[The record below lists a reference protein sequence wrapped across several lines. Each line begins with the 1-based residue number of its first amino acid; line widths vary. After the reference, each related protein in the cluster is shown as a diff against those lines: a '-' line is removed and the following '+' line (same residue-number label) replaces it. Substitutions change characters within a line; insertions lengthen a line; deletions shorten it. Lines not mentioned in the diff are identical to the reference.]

1 MVKGRQRFFRDLL
14 LPLLITAAVMVL
26 QWHQPPW
33 LERLEG
39 IAYDLKLVY
48 FTPPRPAS
56 PANIQIVDIDE
67 QSLQE
72 IGRWPWPRKHLAA
85 LVEQLTAYGAIVIS
99 FDMIFS
105 EPQQN
110 PVSRIRPF
118 LQEQDKALD
127 ARLAQIQPQVDD
139 DSRFAAEIAN
149 NDVVLACLFQHDKSL
164 AQGQI
169 LPPRVRQ
176 EQTNGQHALHHFA
189 GFNASIAKLN
199 APAQGQGFINAILDV
214 DGIIRKAALLSEYRG
229 QLYPSLALETF
240 RVYSFADTI
249 EPVWHREQ
257 EQLFLSGVK
266 LGTEILATDNRGQL
280 LIPYKGPVK
289 SYPYSSASDI
299 INARIPDQRFD
310 GAVVF
315 IGTSSVG
322 MADLRSTPVSLV
334 YPGIEIHANVF
345 DALTQPTQQVV
356 QPHWW
361 LGANMLQLL
370 LCALLLTILLLE
382 ISPALMALSAGM
394 IFALSAF
401 FNLGLWYNWGIHLPV
416 IPVLLLVVALSLLA
430 IARGFYRENIQRRQ
444 VKAIFDQYVPP
455 AHIDRLLEDADVGAM
470 AGERKEL
477 TVLFADIRDFTRL
490 SENLSANELKQ
501 LLNAYLSPVTE
512 QIFRHQGTIDKYV
525 GDMVMAFWGAPLN
538 DEHHARHALDA
549 AFAMLRVTESLSAE
563 FAGKG
568 WPQINIGI
576 GLNSGEM
583 NVGDMGS
590 SFRRAYTVLGDAVNL
605 GSRLEG
611 LTKYYGLNLL
621 VSEFTKAGAPHYLYQ
636 VIDKVRVKGKE
647 HAITIYRPFP
657 PDSDPG
663 IIAQVEAFNRVFSL
677 YQQQAF
683 TQALSSLDEIIRIY
697 DDSILHDLYRER
709 LGYFLQHPPG
719 ENWDG
724 AYTHT
729 SK

>member
-1 MVKGRQRFFRDLL
+1 MVKGRQRFFSDLL
-14 LPLLITAAVMVL
+14 LTLAVMVAVMLL
-26 QWHQPPW
+26 QWQQPRW

-39 IAYDLKLVY
+39 MAYDIKLLY

-85 LVEQLTAYGAIVIS
+85 LVEQLTRYGAIVIS
-99 FDMIFS
+99 FDMMFS

-110 PVSRIRPF
+110 PVARIRP
-118 LQEQDKALD
+118 LLEDEDKALD
-127 ARLAQIQPQVDD
+127 LRLAQLQPRVDD
-139 DSRFAAEIAN
+139 DSHFAAQIAN
-149 NDVVLACLFQHDKSL
+149 NDVVLASLFQHDQTL

-169 LPPRVRQ
+169 LPPQVRQ
-176 EQTNGQHALHHFA
+176 LHTPGVHELHRFA

-199 APAQGQGFINAILDV
+199 ARAQGQGFINAILDV
-214 DGIIRKAALLSEYRG
+214 DGIIRRAALLSEYRG

-240 RVYSFADTI
+240 RVYSFAETI
-249 EPVWHREQ
+249 TPVWHKEQ
-257 EQLFLSGVK
+257 EQLFLSGIK
-266 LGTEILATDNRGQL
+266 LGQEVLATDNSGQL
-280 LIPYKGPVK
+280 LIPYKGPAR
-289 SYPYSSASDI
+289 SYPYSSASDVI
-299 INARIPDQRFD
+299 RARIPDQRFD

-315 IGTSSVG
+315 VGTSSVG

-334 YPGIEIHANVF
+334 YPGIEIHASVF
-345 DALTQPTQQVV
+345 DALTQPEQQVV

-361 LGANMLQLL
+361 LAANMLQLL
-370 LCALLLTILLLE
+370 ICTLLLTLLLLE
-382 ISPALMALSAGM
+382 ISPALMALSAGL
-394 IFALSAF
+394 IFALAAL
-401 FNLGLWYNWGIHLPV
+401 FNIAIWYYSGIHLPV
-416 IPVLLLVVALSLLA
+416 IPVLCLVVILSLLA
-430 IARGFYRENIQRRQ
+430 IARGFYRENLQRRQ

-455 AHIDRLLEDADVGAM
+455 AHIDRLLEESDADAM

-490 SENLSANELKQ
+490 SESLSANELKK
-501 LLNAYLSPVTE
+501 LLNAYFSPVTE
-512 QIFRHQGTIDKYV
+512 QIFQHQGTIDKYV
-525 GDMVMAFWGAPLN
+525 GDMVMAFWGAPLS
-538 DEHHARHALDA
+538 DKAHGPHALDA
-549 AFAMLRVTESLSAE
+549 AFAMLRVTESLSKA
-563 FAGKG
+563 FAAKG
-568 WPQINIGI
+568 WPEINIGI

-621 VSEFTKAGAPHYLYQ
+621 VSEFTKSSAPHYLYQ
-636 VIDKVRVKGKE
+636 IIDKVRVKGKA

-657 PDSDPG
+657 PDSEPG
-663 IIAQVEAFNRVFSL
+663 IINQLEAFNRVFAL
-677 YQQQAF
+677 YRQQAF
-683 TQALSSLDEIIRIY
+683 TKALTALDEIIRVY
-697 DDSILHDLYRER
+697 DDKVLHDLYRQR
-709 LGYFLQHPPG
+709 IHYFIDHPPG

>member
-1 MVKGRQRFFRDLL
+1 MAKGRRRFFRDLL
-14 LPLLITAAVMVL
+14 LTLAVTVAVMLL
-26 QWHQPPW
+26 QWQQPPW

-39 IAYDLKLVY
+39 IAYDIKLLH
-48 FTPPRPAS
+48 FTPPRPTS

-67 QSLQE
+67 KSLHE
-72 IGRWPWPRKHLAA
+72 IGRWPWPRKHLAV
-85 LVEQLTAYGAIVIS
+85 LIEQLTAYGAIVIS

-110 PVSRIRPF
+110 PVERIRPL
-118 LQEQDKALD
+118 LQLQDKALD
-127 ARLAQIQPQVDD
+127 LRLAQIQPLVDD
-139 DSRFAAEIAN
+139 DSRFAAQIAN
-149 NDVVLACLFQHDKSL
+149 NDVVLACLFQHDPGL

-169 LPPRVRQ
+169 LPPRV
-176 EQTNGQHALHHFA
+176 EQQQALGEHELHRFA
-189 GFNASIAKLN
+189 GFNASIKTLN
-199 APAQGQGFINAILDV
+199 AAAQGQGFINAILDV
-214 DGIIRKAALLSEYRG
+214 DGIIRKAALLTEYRG
-229 QLYPSLALETF
+229 RLYPSLALETF
-240 RVYSFADTI
+240 RVYSFAETI
-249 EPVWHREQ
+249 APIWHREQ
-257 EQLFLSGVK
+257 EQLFLSGIK
-266 LGTEILATDNRGQL
+266 LGQDVLATDNRGQL

-299 INARIPDQRFD
+299 IKGRIDDQRFD

-315 IGTSSVG
+315 VGTSSVG

-334 YPGIEIHANVF
+334 YPGIEIHASVF
-345 DALTQPTQQVV
+345 DALTQPRQQVV

-370 LCALLLTILLLE
+370 LCTLLLTVLLLE
-382 ISPALMALSAGM
+382 ISPALMALSAAL
-394 IFALSAF
+394 IFALAAS
-401 FNLGLWYNWGIHLPV
+401 FNIGLWYYAGIHLPV
-416 IPVLLLVVALSLLA
+416 IPVLLLVVTLSLLE

-455 AHIDRLLEDADVGAM
+455 AHIDRLLEESDADVM

-490 SENLSANELKQ
+490 SESLSANELKK
-501 LLNAYLSPVTE
+501 LLNAYFSPVTE
-512 QIFRHQGTIDKYV
+512 QIFQHQGTIDKYV

-538 DEHHARHALDA
+538 DEAHGRHALDA
-549 AFAMLRVTESLSAE
+549 AFAMLEVTETLSQE
-563 FAGKG
+563 FTARD

-621 VSEFTKAGAPHYLYQ
+621 VSEFTKAAAPQYHYQ
-636 VIDKVRVKGKE
+636 IIDKVRVKGKE

-657 PDSDPG
+657 PDSEPD
-663 IIAQVEAFNRVFSL
+663 IINQLEAFNRVFSL
-677 YQQQAF
+677 YRQQAF
-683 TQALSSLDEIIRIY
+683 DQALTALNEIIRVY
-697 DDSILHDLYRER
+697 DDKILHDIYRQRIEH
-709 LGYFLQHPPG
+709 FIKHPPS